1 MRFFFSPITF
11 ILELFAFAI
20 QAAFLY
26 GLALIAAI
34 TFLTWV
40 IAQHP
45 QTTTVT
51 EYVTVPVTEYVTVPV
66 AEVVEEIEIECLQIA
81 GCRVFYENGKE
92 ICPDCVKK

>member
-45 QTTTVT
+45 HTTTVS
-51 EYVTVPVTEYVTVPV
+51 EYVTVPVVE
-66 AEVVEEIEIECLQIA
+66 EVEEIENGCLQIA
-81 GCRVFYENGKE
+81 GCRVFFENGKE
-92 ICPDCVKK
+92 ICPECVKK

>member
-20 QAAFLY
+20 QALFLY

-34 TFLTWV
+34 TFLIWV
-40 IAQHP
+40 ISQHS
-45 QTTTVT
+45 QSTTVT
-51 EYVTVPVTEYVTVPV
+51 EYVTEYVTVPV

>member
-45 QTTTVT
+45 QTTTVS
-51 EYVTVPVTEYVTVPV
+51 EYVTVPV
-66 AEVVEEIEIECLQIA
+66 AEVVEEIENECLQIA

-92 ICPDCVKK
+92 ICPECVKK

>member
-20 QAAFLY
+20 QALFLY

-51 EYVTVPVTEYVTVPV
+51 EYVTVPV
-66 AEVVEEIEIECLQIA
+66 AEVVEELEIECLQIA

>member
-20 QAAFLY
+20 QALFLY

-45 QTTTVT
+45 KTTT
-51 EYVTVPVTEYVTVPV
+51 VTEYVTVPV

>member
-20 QAAFLY
+20 QALFLY

-45 QTTTVT
+45 QTTTVS
-51 EYVTVPVTEYVTVPV
+51 EYVTVPV

>member
-1 MRFFFSPITF
+1 MLPSPF
-11 ILELFAFAI
+11 RILYELFVFAL
-20 QAAFLY
+20 QAAFIY
-26 GLALIAAI
+26 GLTLIAAI

-51 EYVTVPVTEYVTVPV
+51 EYVTEYVTVPV
-66 AEVVEEIEIECLQIA
+66 VEEVEEIENECLQIA
-81 GCRVFYENGKE
+81 GCRVFFENGKE

>member
-20 QAAFLY
+20 QALFLY

-40 IAQHP
+40 IAQYP

-51 EYVTVPVTEYVTVPV
+51 EYVTEYVTVPV
-66 AEVVEEIEIECLQIA
+66 VEEVEEIENECLQIA
-81 GCRVFYENGKE
+81 GCRVFFENGKE

>member
-20 QAAFLY
+20 QALFLY

-34 TFLTWV
+34 TFLIWV
-40 IAQHP
+40 ISQHS
-45 QTTTVT
+45 QSTTVTEYVT
-51 EYVTVPVTEYVTVPV
+51 EYVTVPVVE
-66 AEVVEEIEIECLQIA
+66 EVEEIENECLQIA
-81 GCRVFYENGKE
+81 GCRVFFENGKE

>member
-20 QAAFLY
+20 QALFLY

-45 QTTTVT
+45 QTTT
-51 EYVTVPVTEYVTVPV
+51 VTEYVTVPV

>member
-20 QAAFLY
+20 QALFLY

-40 IAQHP
+40 IAQYP
-45 QTTTVT
+45 QTTT
-51 EYVTVPVTEYVTVPV
+51 VTEYVTVPV

>member
-20 QAAFLY
+20 QALFLY

-51 EYVTVPVTEYVTVPV
+51 EYVTVPV
-66 AEVVEEIEIECLQIA
+66 AEEVEKIENRCLQIA
-81 GCRVFYENGKE
+81 GCRVFYENGEE
-92 ICPDCVKK
+92 ICPECVKK

>member
-20 QAAFLY
+20 QALFLY

-40 IAQHP
+40 IAQHS
-45 QTTTVT
+45 QTTT
-51 EYVTVPVTEYVTVPV
+51 VTEYVTVPV

-81 GCRVFYENGKE
+81 GCRVFFENGKE

>member
-1 MRFFFSPITF
+1 MLLNPFR
-11 ILELFAFAI
+11 ILYELFVFAL

-34 TFLTWV
+34 TFLIWV

-45 QTTTVT
+45 QSTTVTEYVT
-51 EYVTVPVTEYVTVPV
+51 EYVTVPVVE
-66 AEVVEEIEIECLQIA
+66 EVEEIENECLQIA
-81 GCRVFYENGKE
+81 GCRVFFENGKE

>member
-1 MRFFFSPITF
+1 MLPSPF
-11 ILELFAFAI
+11 KILYELVVFGI

-26 GLALIAAI
+26 VLALIAAI

-92 ICPDCVKK
+92 ICPECVKK

>member
-20 QAAFLY
+20 QALFLY

-45 QTTTVT
+45 QTTTVS
-51 EYVTVPVTEYVTVPV
+51 EHVTVPV
-66 AEVVEEIEIECLQIA
+66 AEVVEELEIECLQIA

>member
-20 QAAFLY
+20 QALFLY

-45 QTTTVT
+45 QTTT
-51 EYVTVPVTEYVTVPV
+51 VTEYVTVPV

-92 ICPDCVKK
+92 ICPECVKK

>member
-51 EYVTVPVTEYVTVPV
+51 EYVTVPV

>member
-1 MRFFFSPITF
+1 MLLNPFR
-11 ILELFAFAI
+11 ILYELFVFAL
-20 QAAFLY
+20 QAAFIY

-34 TFLTWV
+34 TLLIWV

-45 QTTTVT
+45 QSTTVTEYVT
-51 EYVTVPVTEYVTVPV
+51 EYVTVPVV
-66 AEVVEEIEIECLQIA
+66 EVVEEIENGCLQIA

>member
-20 QAAFLY
+20 QALFLY

-40 IAQHP
+40 IAQYP
-45 QTTTVT
+45 QTTT
-51 EYVTVPVTEYVTVPV
+51 VTEYVTVPV
-66 AEVVEEIEIECLQIA
+66 AEVVEEIENECLQIA

>member
-20 QAAFLY
+20 QALFLY

-45 QTTTVT
+45 QTTTVS
-51 EYVTVPVTEYVTVPV
+51 EYVTVPV
-66 AEVVEEIEIECLQIA
+66 AEVVEEIEIEWLQIA

>member
-20 QAAFLY
+20 QALFLY

-40 IAQHP
+40 IAQYP

-51 EYVTVPVTEYVTVPV
+51 EYVTVPVVE
-66 AEVVEEIEIECLQIA
+66 EVEEIENECLQIA
-81 GCRVFYENGKE
+81 GCRVFFENGKE

>member
-20 QAAFLY
+20 QALFLY

-51 EYVTVPVTEYVTVPV
+51 EYVTVPV
-66 AEVVEEIEIECLQIA
+66 AEEVEEIENECLQIA

-92 ICPDCVKK
+92 ICPECVKK